1 MDPPKNSKIL
11 IVFVVHQ
18 LLRNDQN
25 TPCPERVN
33 LFETLSKQSPLY
45 LENDEEYETIFEN
58 ANSTLHAFGYALREE
73 KVMTII
79 LIDSYLLFSI
89 ILGQK

>member
-1 MDPPKNSKIL
+1 MIKIPPAPIGL
-11 IVFVVHQ
+11 MPFYACFH
-18 LLRNDQN
+18 
-25 TPCPERVN
+25 
-33 LFETLSKQSPLY
+33 LFETLPKQSPIY

-79 LIDSYLLFSI
+79 LIDSFLLFSI